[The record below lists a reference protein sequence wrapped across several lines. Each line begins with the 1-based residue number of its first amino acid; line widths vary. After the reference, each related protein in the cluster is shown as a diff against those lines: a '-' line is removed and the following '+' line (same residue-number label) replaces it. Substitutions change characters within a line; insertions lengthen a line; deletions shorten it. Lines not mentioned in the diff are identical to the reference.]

1 MKSKY
6 LALGDSYTIGE
17 AVPLTE
23 SFPHQLE
30 KLLKTSGFE
39 GFDSIEII
47 AVTGW
52 TTDELIAGIEEK
64 KPAGP
69 FDLVTLLIGVN
80 NQYRGYPTEQYR
92 KEFEILL
99 NQAISFAGGK
109 KDRVLVVSIPDY
121 GVTPFGAEKAETINR
136 ELREYNQI
144 NQEISAGYRVEWTD
158 IFEIS
163 KQAKDKPELIAG
175 DQLHP
180 SGKMHGLWAEALLP
194 KARRVLNS

>member
-1 MKSKY
+1 MNTKY

-30 KLLKTSGFE
+30 SKLKNKGFFGFE
-39 GFDSIEII
+39 NIEII

-52 TTDELIAGIEEK
+52 TTDELMAGIENR
-64 KPAGP
+64 KPEGP
-69 FDLVTLLIGVN
+69 FGLVTLLIGVN
-80 NQYRGYPTEQYR
+80 NQYRGYPADQYR

-121 GVTPFGAEKAETINR
+121 GVTPFGAEKATTIDR
-136 ELREYNQI
+136 ELRLYNQI
-144 NQEISAGYRVEWTD
+144 NKEISARYGVEWTD
-158 IFEIS
+158 VFDIS
-163 KQAKDKPELIAG
+163 KRASEDTALIAG
-175 DQLHP
+175 DNLHP
-180 SGKMHGLWAEALLP
+180 SGKMYDLWAEALLP
-194 KARRVLNS
+194 KALNALEK

>member
-39 GFDSIEII
+39 GFDSIQII

-80 NQYRGYPTEQYR
+80 NQYRGYPTDQYR

-136 ELREYNQI
+136 ELRVYNQI
-144 NQEISAGYRVEWTD
+144 NQELSAGYGVEWTD

-163 KQAKDKPELIAG
+163 KQAKDNPEFIAG
-175 DQLHP
+175 DRLHP
-180 SGKMHGLWAEALLP
+180 SGKMYGLWAEALLP
-194 KARRVLNS
+194 KARKVLNS